1 MPRASHVALAAVL
14 ILLSTSALASSAS
27 QWGFVSAL
35 DEFRDVM
42 TGPVART
49 IGIIGV
55 FACGAGLVW
64 GGEMN
69 QFLKSAVYTV
79 LVVCFIICATNF
91 VDWLSS
97 LSGSSISSG
106 AQVAVAAPSTIF
118 V

>member
-1 MPRASHVALAAVL
+1 MNRASHFALAAAL
-14 ILLSTSALASSAS
+14 IFLSTSAFASSAS

-91 VDWLSS
+91 VDWLSTT
-97 LSGSSISSG
+97 SGSSVSSG
-106 AQVAVAAPSTIF
+106 AQVALVAPPTTC